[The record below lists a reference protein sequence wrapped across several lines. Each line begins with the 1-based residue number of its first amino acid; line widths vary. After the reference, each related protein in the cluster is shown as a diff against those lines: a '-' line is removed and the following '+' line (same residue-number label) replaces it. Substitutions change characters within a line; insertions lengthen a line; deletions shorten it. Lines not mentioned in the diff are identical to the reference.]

1 MAEINI
7 KIVKQIKIVKLLNGD
22 DIVTAFP
29 IEQLEDKSPYIR
41 LVKPLQIKYVP
52 QFTKAGLKDYIALI
66 KWNGFTHDPIVTIPK
81 DKILTITNA
90 TEEMS
95 RSYHQIAKGYEKI
108 DPPPQGK
115 ENDEHYEQERLSEE
129 AEEEYNEI
137 WDSFR
142 DTKKTLH

>member
-1 MAEINI
+1 MADETVRVI
-7 KIVKQIKIVKLLNGD
+7 KLINGD
-22 DIVTAFP
+22 DIVCSFAEP
-29 IEQLEDKSPYIR
+29 SLPNKSPLLR
-41 LVKPLQIKYVP
+41 LNKPLQIKYVSHFTP
-52 QFTKAGLKDYIALI
+52 QGLKDYIALI

-115 ENDEHYEQERLSEE
+115 ESDEYYEQERLSEE

>member
-52 QFTKAGLKDYIALI
+52 QFTKSGLKDYIALI

-90 TEEMS
+90 TDEMS
-95 RSYHQIAKGYEKI
+95 RSYHQIAKGYEKL
-108 DPPPQGK
+108 DAPKQEP
-115 ENDEHYEQERLSEE
+115 ERYEQERLDEDT
-129 AEEEYNEI
+129 EEEYNEI
-137 WDSFR
+137 YDSFR
-142 DTKKTLH
+142 DVKKTVH

>member
-90 TEEMS
+90 TDEMS
-95 RSYHQIAKGYEKI
+95 RSYHQIAKGYEKL
-108 DPPPQGK
+108 DAPKQEP
-115 ENDEHYEQERLSEE
+115 ERYEQERLDED

-137 WDSFR
+137 FDTFR
-142 DTKKTLH
+142 DIKKTIH

>member
-7 KIVKQIKIVKLLNGD
+7 KIVKQIKIVKLVNGD

-29 IEQLEDKSPYIR
+29 IEQLQDKSPYIR

-52 QFTKAGLKDYIALI
+52 QFTKGGLKDYIALI

-90 TEEMS
+90 TDEMS
-95 RSYHQIAKGYEKI
+95 RSYHQIAKGYEKL
-108 DPPPQGK
+108 DAPKQEP
-115 ENDEHYEQERLSEE
+115 ERYEQERLDED

-137 WDSFR
+137 FDTFR
-142 DTKKTLH
+142 DIKKTIH

>member
-7 KIVKQIKIVKLLNGD
+7 KIVKQIKIVKLVNGD

-29 IEQLEDKSPYIR
+29 IEQLQDKSPYIR

-52 QFTKAGLKDYIALI
+52 QFTKGGLKDYIALI

-90 TEEMS
+90 TDEMS
-95 RSYHQIAKGYEKI
+95 RSYHQIAKGYEKL
-108 DPPPQGK
+108 DAPKQEPEK
-115 ENDEHYEQERLSEE
+115 YEQERLDEDT
-129 AEEEYNEI
+129 EEEYNEI
-137 WDSFR
+137 YDSFR
-142 DTKKTLH
+142 DVKKTVH

>member
-1 MAEINI
+1 MPEINI
-7 KIVKQIKIVKLLNGD
+7 KIVKQIKIVKLVNGD

-52 QFTKAGLKDYIALI
+52 QFTKGGLKDYIALI

-90 TEEMS
+90 TDEMS
-95 RSYHQIAKGYEKI
+95 RSYHQIAKGYEKL
-108 DPPPQGK
+108 DAPKQEP
-115 ENDEHYEQERLSEE
+115 ERYEQERLDEDT
-129 AEEEYNEI
+129 EEEYNEI
-137 WDSFR
+137 FDSFR
-142 DTKKTLH
+142 DVKKTVH

>member
-1 MAEINI
+1 MPEINI
-7 KIVKQIKIVKLLNGD
+7 KIVKQIKIVKLVNGD

-29 IEQLEDKSPYIR
+29 IEQLQDKSPYIR

-52 QFTKAGLKDYIALI
+52 QFTKGGLKDYIALI

-90 TEEMS
+90 TDEMS
-95 RSYHQIAKGYEKI
+95 RSYHQIAKGYEKL
-108 DPPPQGK
+108 DAPKQEPEK
-115 ENDEHYEQERLSEE
+115 YEQERLDED

-137 WDSFR
+137 FDSFR
-142 DTKKTLH
+142 DVKKTVH

>member
-1 MAEINI
+1 MPEINI
-7 KIVKQIKIVKLLNGD
+7 KIVKQIKIVKLVNGD

-52 QFTKAGLKDYIALI
+52 QFTKGGLKDYIALI

-90 TEEMS
+90 TDEMS
-95 RSYHQIAKGYEKI
+95 RSYHQIAKGYEKL
-108 DPPPQGK
+108 
-115 ENDEHYEQERLSEE
+115 DEPKQQPEKYQQERFDEE
-129 AEEEYNEI
+129 MEEEYNEI
-137 WDSFR
+137 FDSFR
-142 DTKKTLH
+142 DVKKTVH

>member
-1 MAEINI
+1 MPEINI
-7 KIVKQIKIVKLLNGD
+7 KIVKQIKIVKLVNGD

-29 IEQLEDKSPYIR
+29 IEQLQDKSPYIR

-52 QFTKAGLKDYIALI
+52 QFTKGGLKDYIALI

-90 TEEMS
+90 TDEMS
-95 RSYHQIAKGYEKI
+95 RSYHQIAKGYEKL
-108 DPPPQGK
+108 DAPKQEPEK
-115 ENDEHYEQERLSEE
+115 YEQERLDED

-137 WDSFR
+137 FDSFR
-142 DTKKTLH
+142 DIKKTLH

>member
-1 MAEINI
+1 MTEINI
-7 KIVKQIKIVKLLNGD
+7 KIVKQIKIVKLVNGD

-29 IEQLEDKSPYIR
+29 IEQLQNKSPYIR

-52 QFTKAGLKDYIALI
+52 QFTKGGLKDYIALI

-90 TEEMS
+90 TDEMS
-95 RSYHQIAKGYEKI
+95 RSYHQIAKGYEKL
-108 DPPPQGK
+108 DAPKQEP
-115 ENDEHYEQERLSEE
+115 ERYEQERLDED

-137 WDSFR
+137 FDTFR
-142 DTKKTLH
+142 DIKKTIH

>member
-7 KIVKQIKIVKLLNGD
+7 KIVKQIKIIKLINGD
-22 DIVTAFP
+22 DIVAAFP
-29 IEQLEDKSPYIR
+29 IEQLDDKSPYLR

-52 QFTKAGLKDYIALI
+52 QFTQGGLKDYIALI

-81 DKILTITNA
+81 DKIFTITNA
-90 TEEMS
+90 TDEMS
-95 RSYHQIAKGYEKI
+95 RSYHKIAEGYEKL
-108 DPPPQGK
+108 DPPKQEK
-115 ENDEHYEQERLSEE
+115 EKYQQERFDEE
-129 AEEEYNEI
+129 MEEEYNEI

>member
-1 MAEINI
+1 MASIDI
-7 KIVKQIKIVKLLNGD
+7 KIVKQIKIVKLVNGD

-90 TEEMS
+90 TDEMS
-95 RSYHQIAKGYEKI
+95 RSYHKIASGYEKL
-108 DPPPQGK
+108 DPPKQETSHSK
-115 ENDEHYEQERLSEE
+115 YEQERFDEDM
-129 AEEEYNEI
+129 EEEYNEI
-137 WDSFR
+137 FDSFR
-142 DTKKTLH
+142 DIKKTIH